1 MYYEKIMK
9 RLRTLLIRFDQSV
22 SFSELPAFRGAV
34 ATKAGIEHIL
44 FHNHLGDTGFRYKYP
59 LIQYKS
65 IGKKAAL
72 LCLNEGADQVH
83 ALFEGGEPEIAF
95 GKDKV
100 ILTINN
106 LNANQFTLNV
116 WNTTFPYRITNWLAL
131 NGENYVKY
139 RQAEALTERI
149 SLLERILTGNILS
162 FAKGIDFQVDKQ
174 IEVRILRIN
183 HEASQTFKS
192 TRFLVFDIEF
202 KTNFF
207 LPDFIGLGKNS
218 SIGFGMVHS
227 LQVDNR
233 MNNNTGEEPNDT
245 THE

>member
-1 MYYEKIMK
+1 MKKI
-9 RLRTLLIRFDQSV
+9 RTLLIRFDQSV
-22 SFSELPAFRGAV
+22 SFTKLPAFRGAV

-44 FHNHLGDTGFRYKYP
+44 FHNHLDDNGLRYKYP

-72 LCLNEGADQVH
+72 LCLNEGADQVD
-83 ALFEGGEPEIAF
+83 ALFADGEPEVTI
-95 GKDKV
+95 GRDRL
-100 ILTINN
+100 ILTVNN
-106 LNANQFTLNV
+106 VFANQFTLNV
-116 WNTTFPYRITNWLAL
+116 WNAAFPYRITNWLAL

-139 RQAEALTERI
+139 QESEALTDRI

-162 FAKGIDFQVDKQ
+162 FAKGLEFHVEKQ
-174 IEVRILRIN
+174 IEVKIMRIN
-183 HEASQTFKS
+183 HEASQIFKN

-218 SIGFGMVHS
+218 SIGFGMVRS
-227 LQVDNR
+227 LRQDD
-233 MNNNTGEEPNDT
+233 MTKNTTEEEQNEPEN
-245 THE
+245 E